1 VDDRADLLSQRA
13 ASKTEL
19 PHKTEKQ
26 TANCNPAWTTEG
38 IGGMLNLPQ
47 RKGVGQGTKLS
58 VNKHIKAVKADSRQ
72 VASHHT
78 KQGRKWITELI
89 S

>member
-26 TANCNPAWTTEG
+26 TANCNQIQTVEG
-38 IGGMLNLPQ
+38 AGKTLNLPQ
-47 RKGVGQGTKLS
+47 RRGAGQRTELS
-58 VNKHIKAVKADSRQ
+58 VPNFQ
-72 VASHHT
+72 
-78 KQGRKWITELI
+78 
-89 S
+89 